1 MVEPKA
7 SVSRPAVSEIAPEG
21 VPPIVRMQSPQ
32 RVRPAGQQLRLG
44 RAGRRL
50 QQRVVLERSRRVDV
64 EVGGHDVVVA
74 GEDGGDV
81 LRQQFARVVVKPIE
95 PGELVLKFG
104 TGLRVAVD

>member
-1 MVEPKA
+1 MSK
-7 SVSRPAVSEIAPEG
+7 SV
-21 VPPIVRMQSPQ
+21 
-32 RVRPAGQQLRLG
+32 
-44 RAGRRL
+44 
-50 QQRVVLERSRRVDV
+50 
-64 EVGGHDVVVA
+64 GHDVVVA